1 MYAAVTIHF
10 THSQLDADFSHV
22 FTWLGR
28 KGTDSGIVKAA
39 GVKHRARIKDTYQ
52 IEKGNKL
59 DHLLPYFLSI
69 INQIHS
75 HF

>member
-1 MYAAVTIHF
+1 MLLLPSILPIHSLMQISPMF
-10 THSQLDADFSHV
+10 

-28 KGTDSGIVKAA
+28 KGTDSCTVKAA
-39 GVKHRARIKDTYQ
+39 GVKYRARIKDTYQ

-69 INQIHS
+69 INQIHF